1 MNVFLHARG
10 NKSVNRLTLVGAAAN
25 VGGRD
30 VAGNIFEQVHVGA
43 AKLRDELRRWRIGIA
58 FGAGCSHKLRR
69 NHELQR
75 FGAYTRAIRNDEIAQ
90 PEQRFVF
97 LPHRNIEK
105 RVGADDEK
113 NAIAGSMIG
122 VAKIANRIHGV
133 MQLRTSKILAGFSE
147 GRNEMRMLGAGERNH
162 GVAMRKWRE
171 VLFQLVRRAAG
182 WNEMDFVKIEA
193 AVRGA

>member
-1 MNVFLHARG
+1 M
-10 NKSVNRLTLVGAAAN
+10 SVAETSLETL
-25 VGGRD
+25 
-30 VAGNIFEQVHVGA
+30 
-43 AKLRDELRRWRIGIA
+43 RWRIGIA

-122 VAKIANRIHGV
+122 VAKIANRINGV

-193 AVRGA
+193 AVRGARDGEMSVVNGIEGAAKQSNAAGLMSCCSVALRLRGGQ